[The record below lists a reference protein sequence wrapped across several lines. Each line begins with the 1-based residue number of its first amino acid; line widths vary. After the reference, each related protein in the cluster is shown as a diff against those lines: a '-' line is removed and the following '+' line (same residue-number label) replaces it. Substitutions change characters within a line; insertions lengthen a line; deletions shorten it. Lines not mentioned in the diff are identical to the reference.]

1 MASLDDYRTID
12 LTLDSA
18 NDWLPAIRLNAGD
31 EQGRKLRVAVTDQ
44 GVPIPATGLTASL
57 QYNLNPGQDLGFE
70 EPMTAVSGADTATFE
85 VPVPRRALSKV
96 GRVAMGVRIA
106 KGNTAVMTRT
116 FDALVERAVY
126 DPSSPDASDK
136 LDDIR
141 EAIDDLNASIDRA
154 NKLAASVQITIG
166 TVTTLDPAAKATA
179 TLTSGWPKTLN
190 LGLPKGHDGANADA
204 NGGMVI
210 QDTTPDKPVRGQIWM
225 KTNDANTQI
234 IDIQRYDGTKWTPYV
249 VNTARRQVFS
259 VPVGD
264 KGRAWFDRRG
274 WDVDC
279 WVTFEPF
286 TTTSISSS
294 ALDRLLAPQM
304 PGVFPTVTVGPALS
318 VPIGVSMPALDATA
332 IGPQMMLQIADKLVL
347 TRVDSK
353 TAMPALTSGHL
364 YYMHIHYRA
373 TNEMTESKPVYF
385 TQLTATGSSV
395 LTDMYTFT
403 TGAENNSPS
412 VLYIM
417 D

>member
-1 MASLDDYRTID
+1 MASLDEYRTID

-18 NDWLPAIRLNAGD
+18 NDWLPSIRLNAGD

-44 GVPIPATGLTASL
+44 GVPVPATGLTASL
-57 QYNLNPGQDLGFE
+57 QYNLNPGTDLGFE

-85 VPVPRRALSKV
+85 VAVPRRALSKV

-106 KGNTAVMTRT
+106 KGPTAVMTRT

-126 DPSSPDASDK
+126 DPSSPDAQDK

-141 EAIDDLNASIDRA
+141 EAIDDLHASIDRA
-154 NKLAASVQITIG
+154 NRLADSVQITIG
-166 TVTTLDPAAKATA
+166 TVSTLDPAAKATA

-204 NGGMVI
+204 NGGVVV

-234 IDIQRYDGTKWTPYV
+234 VDIQRYDGSKWTPYV
-249 VNTARRQVFS
+249 VNTDRRQVFS

-274 WDVDC
+274 YEVDC

-286 TTTSISSS
+286 TTASISSA

-353 TAMPALTSGHL
+353 TAMPALASGRL
-364 YYMHIHYRA
+364 YYMHIRYRA

-385 TQLTATGSSV
+385 TQLTASSSAAASTAGRCPDSRYPR
-395 LTDMYTFT
+395 LISFQSM
-403 TGAENNSPS
+403 
-412 VLYIM
+412 M
-417 D
+417 